1 MFTVLEVR
9 ITRLPWRH
17 RGTGR
22 GELDYSVWLNGERLF
37 RSSSYDTNNP
47 GASLQA
53 ADKFAKQLQRALG
66 MEECDIQVEP
76 EGA

>member
-37 RSSSYDTNNP
+37 RSSS
-47 GASLQA
+47 LQA